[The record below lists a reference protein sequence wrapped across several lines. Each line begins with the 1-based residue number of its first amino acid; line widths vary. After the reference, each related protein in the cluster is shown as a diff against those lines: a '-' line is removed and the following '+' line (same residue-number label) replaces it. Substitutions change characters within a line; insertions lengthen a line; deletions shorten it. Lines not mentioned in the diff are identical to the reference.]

1 MSESGF
7 ITDFLN
13 RPGMLTCALK
23 EKETQTKNDWH
34 PSDSIWKTAWN
45 REQERRHELMSLADR
60 YVSINADREDLLKKQ
75 VPMPSHLTQ
84 FFAAGDTMFGK
95 GDENHRSIRV
105 LADIAVTNP
114 DPWTATRA
122 VQLIQRVV
130 TDYADD
136 PNSYLSLG
144 GVTKNGK
151 LGYLGSTG
159 RWRKW
164 AMIVAMIGYDVRRVY
179 RLPGWTIPRSFT
191 EVALLHLL
199 NFHLDHALADEH
211 DMSDEPKP
219 DHLAYDRYLCCFQMG
234 LAVAAAKMAMT
245 QPWPMGVKDKL
256 AKVISRLRTW
266 IPRGYQRDATGAICG
281 VYYDV
286 KWPDWE
292 NTATAPGNVPFVHP
306 TTGKNEDAHGGM
318 GVALHLANI
327 DSEFDDFLR
336 VAKAAELKKE
346 PALAVKFGLEP

>member
-1 MSESGF
+1 MSSP
-7 ITDFLN
+7 ITNFLSV
-13 RPGMLTCALK
+13 PGRLTFALK
-23 EKETQTKNDWH
+23 ERETQTFGDWH
-34 PSDSIWKTAWN
+34 PSDSLWMSAWN
-45 REQERRHELMSLADR
+45 REVERRHELTSLADR
-60 YVSINADREDLLKKQ
+60 YIAINFRREDLPQKQ
-75 VPMPSHLTQ
+75 VDMPPNLVQ
-84 FFAAGDTMFGK
+84 FFGPSDTKFGR

-105 LADIAVTNP
+105 LADIAVTEPNG
-114 DPWTATRA
+114 WTVHNA
-122 VQLIQRVV
+122 VELIQRIV

-164 AMIVAMIGYDVRRVY
+164 AMIVAMIGYDVPRVY

-191 EVALLHLL
+191 EMALLHLL
-199 NFHLDHALADEH
+199 NFHIDHALDDEF

-219 DHLAYDRYLCCFQMG
+219 DHLPYDRYLCCFQMG
-234 LAVAAAKMAMT
+234 LAVAAAKMAML
-245 QPWPMGVKDKL
+245 QPWPMPVKDKL

-266 IPRGYQRDATGAICG
+266 IPRGYQRDAGGAICG

-327 DSEFDDFLR
+327 DSEFDTFLR
-336 VAKAAELKKE
+336 VAKAKELKSE